1 MQNQNPDARQSNRD
15 RKTIPAPQKRRE
27 PLPWQEPKSAEDDPD
42 APSRVR
48 LIMASASYRE
58 ADQDVAFLDQPE
70 SRGVRLQIDYL
81 KAESAFQHHQIE
93 HTIVV
98 FGSTRICEPSA
109 AQRRVNALSKE
120 LSACPSNQTLEKRL
134 AVAQRILAKSHY
146 YEIAREFGRLVGS
159 AGRTEGN
166 PGVMVMTG
174 SGPGIMEAANR
185 GAFDAGAQSIGLNIK
200 LPHDQ
205 YPNPYITP
213 DLCFSFHYFALRKL
227 HFLQRARAL
236 VVFPGGYGTLDELF
250 EVLALIQTRKISPV
264 PVILVGAAYWKRAFD
279 VAFLVDEGVIDP
291 EDRELFWYAET
302 AKEIWDGLLHWYEAN
317 GTPMFRSGRT
327 TSASTKARS

>member
-1 MQNQNPDARQSNRD
+1 MQNQDPDARQFHHSGNA
-15 RKTIPAPQKRRE
+15 IPTPAHPQKRRE

-42 APSRVR
+42 APSRVQA
-48 LIMASASYRE
+48 IMASASYRE

-81 KAESAFQHHQIE
+81 KAEFSLQQHQVE

-98 FGSTRICEPSA
+98 FGSTRIGEPNA
-109 AQRRVNALSKE
+109 AQRRVNALSDQ
-120 LSACPSNQTLEKRL
+120 LDASPGDQALQARL

-146 YEIAREFGRLVGS
+146 YEVAREFGRLVGS
-159 AGRTEGN
+159 AARTQGGA
-166 PGVMVMTG
+166 GVMVMTG

-185 GAFDAGAQSIGLNIK
+185 GAFDAGAKSIGLNIR

-227 HFLQRARAL
+227 HFLQRACAL
-236 VVFPGGYGTLDELF
+236 VVFPGGYGTFDELF
-250 EVLALIQTRKISPV
+250 EVLALIQTRKIAPV

-279 VAFLVDEGVIDP
+279 VDFLVDEGVIEP

-302 AKEIWDGLLHWYEAN
+302 AQEIWDGLLHWHEAN
-317 GTPMFRSGRT
+317 GTTLFAHGRGV
-327 TSASTKARS
+327 SVND